1 MGWFNKTV
9 LGSIVTPYEKKVRIY
24 LKEGY
29 EYDVSSV
36 LESVF
41 SAFCEQQQSLGFDHE
56 LASVMFM
63 AVVINS
69 LEPDGSREMEKFVW
83 IKNVGTI
90 AGMAYHSR
98 AQKRK
103 LPSIEIEQ
111 LYKEASSKHLPGW
124 IMDELWS
131 RTNGDSYL
139 LLYFDQIEEKNQ
151 ERLNEYFGLGE

>member
-1 MGWFNKTV
+1 MGWFDKTL

-24 LKEGY
+24 LQEGY
-29 EYDVSSV
+29 EYEVSPV
-36 LESVF
+36 LEPVF
-41 SAFCEQQQSLGFDHE
+41 SAFCEQQQSLSFDHE
-56 LASVMFM
+56 LAAIMFM

-83 IKNVGTI
+83 LKNVGTI
-90 AGMAYHSR
+90 AGMPYHSK

-139 LLYFDQIEEKNQ
+139 LLHFDQIEEKNQ
-151 ERLNEYFGLGE
+151 ERLIEYFGLG